1 MEIVTLINTL
11 EGYSVLERSVGHM
24 KVNAQDTIVYK
35 SETSVGISV
44 GSDEYTNLRQ
54 LCIVEKNNNLYL
66 YLTLEAVTGDWYF
79 TKYLISEI
87 SSINISE

>member
-1 MEIVTLINTL
+1 MEIITLINTL
-11 EGYSVLERSVGHM
+11 ESVPVLERSVGHM
-24 KVNAQDTIVYK
+24 KINAQDTIVYK
-35 SETSVGISV
+35 SETSVSISV